1 MFLSGG
7 QGHGEE
13 WLLIFGWWWWWGG
26 GGVMQKRES
35 PEFTFPEVH
44 ISARERET
52 FEFQSL

>member
-1 MFLSGG
+1 MFLLGG

-13 WLLIFGWWWWWGG
+13 WLLIFGWWWGG

-52 FEFQSL
+52 FELQPL